1 MPLLEEE
8 ASAVAPATPERA
20 KPRPWIAV
28 VLSLLIP
35 GVGHLY
41 AGRVVKGFA
50 LWTLGY
56 AVTVL
61 TPVAGLFVTFA
72 GFVVW
77 LAWRIAYYLW
87 LAVSAGRTARRG
99 PGRTLGRRRWLAVM
113 GFVIFQVVVRSL
125 PADSWVPTRP
135 YCQKFASMEPTV
147 RAGECLMVHTRAWEH
162 RLPERG
168 DLVIHQRREDPDTW
182 LLRRVIA
189 LPGETIELRDKRVY
203 VDGRAIEDPWPAHSD
218 DPALPVL
225 DQFGPQVVPEGTV
238 FVLGDNRDNARDSRH
253 VGPID
258 RSQLAARPL
267 YLLGLEFDRFGR
279 SLRPH

>member
-1 MPLLEEE
+1 MPLLEE

-35 GVGHLY
+35 GAGHLY

-61 TPVAGLFVTFA
+61 TQVAGLLVTFA

-77 LAWRIAYYLW
+77 LAWLIAYYLW

-113 GFVIFQVVVRSL
+113 GLVVFQVVVSNL
-125 PADSWVPTRP
+125 PADSWVPTRR
-135 YCQKFASMEPTV
+135 YCQPFASMEPTV
-147 RAGECLMVHTRAWEH
+147 RAGECLVAHTRAWED

-168 DLVIHQRREDPDTW
+168 DLVLHQRAEDPDTW

-203 VDGRAIEDPWPAHSD
+203 VDGRAIEDPVAGPLRRPGTAS
-218 DPALPVL
+218 AGPVRPSG
-225 DQFGPQVVPEGTV
+225 GPRGYGFRAGRQP
-238 FVLGDNRDNARDSRH
+238 R
-253 VGPID
+253 
-258 RSQLAARPL
+258 QRP
-267 YLLGLEFDRFGR
+267 R
-279 SLRPH
+279 